1 MRMRRLRSERILN
14 MVKETRLHKD
24 DLILPLFFD
33 ESLKETAYTG
43 SMPGVPTYPISMCQ
57 TVALSVI
64 ENGLRAVLVFGIPN
78 VKDPLGKE
86 AYASEGVTQKV
97 IRGMK
102 DSGLFIIADLC
113 LCEYT
118 DHGHCG
124 ILKEGKADNDLT
136 LQYYSKIAISLAEA
150 GADMVAPSGMMD
162 HQVKTIRNALDENGY
177 KDVGIMA
184 YSAKYASAF
193 YGPFRDIAHSAPRQ
207 GDRSSYQMQ
216 PANRREAI
224 REIELDVQ
232 EGADIVMIKPAMS
245 YLDIVRDARERFD
258 VPIAAYQVSGEYSMI
273 KAAAE
278 RGWIDEEKAMME
290 SLISIK
296 RAGADMIITYFA
308 EEAAKRME

>member
-33 ESLKETAYTG
+33 ESLKETTYTG

-57 TVALSVI
+57 TVALSVK
-64 ENGLRAVLVFGIPN
+64 ESGLRAVLVFGIPK

-86 AYASEGVTQKV
+86 AYASEGVTQKA

-162 HQVKTIRNALDENGY
+162 HQVRTIRNALDENGY

-193 YGPFRDIAHSAPRQ
+193 YGPFRDIAHSAPKQ

-308 EEAAKRME
+308 EEVSKKLE

>member
-33 ESLKETAYTG
+33 ESLKDIAYTE

-57 TVALSVI
+57 TVAMSI
-64 ENGLRAVLVFGIPN
+64 KEKGLRSVLLFGIPS
-78 VKDPLGKE
+78 VKDPLGKQ
-86 AYASEGVTQKV
+86 AYDAEGVTQNV

-124 ILKEGKADNDLT
+124 ILSKGKVDNDLT
-136 LQYYSKIAISLAEA
+136 LQYYAKTAVSLAEA

-162 HQVKTIRNALDENGY
+162 HQVRVIRSALDDSGH
-177 KDVGIMA
+177 KDVGILA

-193 YGPFRDIAHSAPRQ
+193 YGPFRDIAHSAPKQ

-224 REIELDVQ
+224 REIKLDVQ

-245 YLDIVRDARERFD
+245 YLDIIRDVRERFD
-258 VPIAAYQVSGEYSMI
+258 IPIVAYQVSGEYSMI

-278 RGWIDEEKAMME
+278 KGWIDEERAMME
-290 SLISIK
+290 SILSIK
-296 RAGADMIITYFA
+296 RAGADIIITYFA
-308 EEAAKRME
+308 EEVAKRLE